1 MSNIETGGPAFPVE
15 CDWSGEEPHGI
26 QTGNQQG
33 YATGL
38 TMRDYF
44 AAKAMQ
50 GMLANPKQDYAPLT
64 QRAQDAIV
72 EGSYGMADA
81 MLEARK

>member
-1 MSNIETGGPAFPVE
+1 METKETGGPAFPVE
-15 CDWSGEEPHGI
+15 CDWSGEEPHSI

-50 GMLANPKQDYAPLT
+50 GFTVAFPDWTHDETAKA
-64 QRAQDAIV
+64 A
-72 EGSYGMADA
+72 YGQADA
-81 MLEARK
+81 MLEARAK